1 MWFSLQLILTLSKI
15 SLSCLNEYAFLLVPD
30 PTISKKDCGKRE
42 FGSKSDFVRSR
53 GGADGNGDFLSGGS
67 GGTLGGGWVCKVGLA
82 PIFGESLTVL
92 VSAEGVLISD
102 ILTRKFEK

>member
-1 MWFSLQLILTLSKI
+1 MWFSLQFILTLSKI

-53 GGADGNGDFLSGGS
+53 GGAVGNGDFLSGGS
-67 GGTLGGGWVCKVGLA
+67 GGILGGGWDCNEGLA
-82 PIFGESLTVL
+82 PIFGVLAVL
-92 VSAEGVLISD
+92 VSGVRGID
-102 ILTRKFEK
+102 IMTRKV